1 MKNFF
6 SFLLL
11 STCCVFVLHAQVPTS
26 LGVQLYTF
34 RNEAK
39 ADLPGMLKMVKGMGI
54 QSVETGLFGNKTAE
68 ETKKMLDEYG
78 LKAVSTGAGYK
89 ELSDPAK
96 LSTII
101 QNAKILGS
109 EFVMCAWIDHDG
121 DKFTIEDMKKA
132 TEVFNTAGKVLSKAG
147 VKLLY
152 HPHGFEFRPYED
164 GVLLD
169 YLIKNTNPKY
179 FNLEMDIYWV
189 KNPGQDPVAW
199 LKKYPTRWKTLHV
212 KDQKKGTPG
221 NENGH
226 SDVEWNMV
234 VGEGNQDMPAVMAQ
248 AKKIGIKYYFIEDE
262 SSRSVEQTPK
272 SIAYLTPF
280 LVKK

>member
-1 MKNFF
+1 MKNLF
-6 SFLLL
+6 SFLFCA
-11 STCCVFVLHAQVPTS
+11 CCVFVLQAQVPTS

-34 RNEAK
+34 RNQAK
-39 ADLPGMLKMVKGMGI
+39 ADLPGMLKMVKEMGI
-54 QSVETGLFGNKTAE
+54 QSVETGLFANKTAA

-78 LKAVSTGAGYK
+78 LKAVSTGAGYS

-147 VKLLY
+147 IKLLY

-199 LKKYPTRWKTLHV
+199 LNKYPNRWKTLHV

-234 VGEGNQDMPAVMAQ
+234 VGEGNQDMPAVMAA

-272 SIAYLTPF
+272 SIAYLKPF